1 MGLGGVVLGFG
12 GDGFWGVNF
21 GFGEGRVGF
30 VECCVGVW
38 GLVGHAG
45 ALEVV
50 FGDWE
55 LLFVVGRADFGLGRA
70 GFGRAGFGLGLG
82 NVLGLGHGLG
92 HGLEAWVRGM
102 CCVGPLG
109 VRFGSWGSCLRLG
122 RARAVRFWA

>member
-1 MGLGGVVLGFG
+1 MWLGGLILGFGGVVLGFG

-30 VECCVGVW
+30 VECCVGFW
-38 GLVGHAG
+38 GLVGYAG

-70 GFGRAGFGLGLG
+70 WASWFWD
-82 NVLGLGHGLG
+82 
-92 HGLEAWVRGM
+92 WVR
-102 CCVGPLG
+102 
-109 VRFGSWGSCLRLG
+109 
-122 RARAVRFWA
+122 